1 MSELIDASVLDDLI
15 EHIGAEAARSVVE
28 LFIGESRELAAVITS
43 SGADRAAI
51 GRAAHS
57 LKSSAGQL
65 GASALSDAALAV
77 ETAAGSGLT
86 ALPELVA
93 ALRDC
98 AARTQAA
105 LAARLR

>member
-1 MSELIDASVLDDLI
+1 
-15 EHIGAEAARSVVE
+15 
-28 LFIGESRELAAVITS
+28 
-43 SGADRAAI
+43 
-51 GRAAHS
+51 
-57 LKSSAGQL
+57 
-65 GASALSDAALAV
+65 LAV